1 MKSPFCGC
9 SKQKFCCEL
18 NRVAFLFGVKFQ
30 IVYAGVLCIILPLG
44 CLMFSSDYL
53 WFGFLNCTLVLL
65 SMGVVTALP
74 CL

>member
-30 IVYAGVLCIILPLG
+30 IVYAGVFLYYIA
-44 CLMFSSDYL
+44 
-53 WFGFLNCTLVLL
+53 FGLLNV
-65 SMGVVTALP
+65 
-74 CL
+74 